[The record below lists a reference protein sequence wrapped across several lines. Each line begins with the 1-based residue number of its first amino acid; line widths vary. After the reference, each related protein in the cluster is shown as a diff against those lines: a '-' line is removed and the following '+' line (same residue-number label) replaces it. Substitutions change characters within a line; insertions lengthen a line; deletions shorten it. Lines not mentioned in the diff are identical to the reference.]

1 VRNGARSLCE
11 VKNMGLKRRK
21 KVPRIARILVFPIV
35 VALIMLY
42 LALTREE
49 EYEWE

>member
-1 VRNGARSLCE
+1 MRRE
-11 VKNMGLKRRK
+11 VKNLGLKRSK
-21 KVPRIARILVFPIV
+21 KVPRIVRILVFPIV
-35 VALIMLY
+35 VVLVMLY

>member
-1 VRNGARSLCE
+1 MRRE
-11 VKNMGLKRRK
+11 VKNLGLKRSK
-21 KVPRIARILVFPIV
+21 KVPRVRARIVRILVFPIV
-35 VALIMLY
+35 VVLIMLY